1 MGLPPP
7 PLPPDPLPNSLTAP
21 ETLVGFWTQ
30 RERKRFGTAEPE
42 EDGVDEE

>member
-30 RERKRFGTAEPE
+30 RERKRERAEGHE